1 MVNPRNIITN
11 ENKNRYLGRLVKITE
26 LYPDNTKTDG
36 DTTHFLKDISEEKI
50 IFRIQTPFREDDY
63 YLDKYVKIKPI
74 KYYNWDMLGRDE
86 LYIEIPDTIDDINYM
101 LFPYVVELVTGSGL
115 SENMRSENILNRSR
129 VRTRR
134 RRLALTEHPA
144 ETSVLPLNYHIRS
157 QNPLAF
163 NSSVIVNTDDGPE
176 EIELPEEVMRIIS
189 RYVE

>member
-1 MVNPRNIITN
+1 MVNPANIITN
-11 ENKNRYLGRLVKITE
+11 ENKNRHLGRLVKIIE
-26 LYPDNTKTDG
+26 LYPDNTKTDANNL
-36 DTTHFLKDISEEKI
+36 HFLKDMSNKNI
-50 IFRIQTPFREDDY
+50 IFRIQTPFREDNF
-63 YLDKYVKIKPI
+63 YLDDYVKIKPI
-74 KYYNWDMLGRDE
+74 KYYTYDMIGREE
-86 LYIEIPDTIDDINYM
+86 LFIKLPDTIDDINYM

-144 ETSVLPLNYHIRS
+144 ETSVIPLHTHIRS

>member
-1 MVNPRNIITN
+1 MVNPGNIITN

-50 IFRIQTPFREDDY
+50 IFRIQTPFKTDGY

-86 LYIEIPDTIDDINYM
+86 LFIEIPDTIDDINYM

-115 SENMRSENILNRSR
+115 SENMRSENMLNKSR
-129 VRTRR
+129 I
-134 RRLALTEHPA
+134 
-144 ETSVLPLNYHIRS
+144 LPLNYHIRS
-157 QNPLAF
+157 TNPLSF
-163 NSSVIVNTDDGPE
+163 NSSVILNTKEGQIE
-176 EIELPEEVMRIIS
+176 VELPQEIMEIIS
-189 RYVE
+189 KYVK

>member
-1 MVNPRNIITN
+1 MVNPGNIITN

-36 DTTHFLKDISEEKI
+36 NTTHFLKDISEEKI

-86 LYIEIPDTIDDINYM
+86 LYIEIPDTIDDIDY
-101 LFPYVVELVTGSGL
+101 LSYPYVVELVTGSGL
-115 SENMRSENILNRSR
+115 SKSMRSENMLNKSR
-129 VRTRR
+129 IRTRR

-157 QNPLAF
+157 TNPLSF
-163 NSSVIVNTDDGPE
+163 NSSVILNTE
-176 EIELPEEVMRIIS
+176 EGQVEVELPQEIMEIIS
-189 RYVE
+189 KYVE